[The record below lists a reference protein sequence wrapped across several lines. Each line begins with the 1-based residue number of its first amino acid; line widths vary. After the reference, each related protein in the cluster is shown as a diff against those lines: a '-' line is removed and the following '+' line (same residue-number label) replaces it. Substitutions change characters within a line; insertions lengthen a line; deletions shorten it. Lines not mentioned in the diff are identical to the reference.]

1 MSAQRTIVIVGAG
14 FSGTLV
20 AANLLKAQHWSATQ
34 VVLIERAAQ
43 IARGTAYAERGYP
56 YLLNV
61 PAGRMSADANSPLD
75 FLNFA
80 QNHIPDATA
89 EDFLPRELYGKYL
102 EATLL
107 DAEVS
112 AATHVE
118 FRRVN
123 GDVCGI
129 EPAEQAGYQVVLA
142 DGRRFDADDVVLAL
156 GNPGPADLPGTDKLG
171 DQYISNP
178 WAGPRTFTP
187 GETVLLVG
195 TGLTMAD
202 VAMAAST
209 ETKDQITIHSMSRH
223 GLIPPSQTQFS
234 QNTCKAEAAAMLR
247 AASFSALTLLR
258 SVRELA
264 DDTERRGGDWRETI
278 TFIRSIAPQLWQ
290 RLPAREK
297 RRLLRHIRPYW
308 DIHRHRLPSQT
319 LARMHHLRRHQKLNI
334 HAGRLM
340 EFELISAADAA
351 PATHAPPTAHA
362 ASTADATP
370 AAHASPTAHAASTVD
385 DAPTAHTP
393 TAHAGSAAH
402 AAPIANNADGRQPAA
417 ATTDAGTKV
426 RVTWRPRGGD
436 EPRTMLV
443 DRVINCTGPD
453 YNIRRSCDPLLCSLL
468 SQGLAVADPLN
479 LGIRTGAYGALI
491 NAQGQAAPNLFYVG
505 PMLRADHWE
514 ATAAQE
520 LRGYAERLAGY
531 LSAPVGRLR
540 AVASA

>member
-20 AANLLKAQHWSATQ
+20 AANLLKSQHWSATQ
-34 VVLIERAAQ
+34 IVLVERAAKV
-43 IARGTAYAERGYP
+43 ARGTAYAERDYP
-56 YLLNV
+56 FLLNV
-61 PAGRMSADANSPLD
+61 PASRMSADPNSPLD

-107 DAEVS
+107 DAEVA

-118 FRRVN
+118 FQRVK

-129 EPAEQAGYQVVLA
+129 EPAEQAGYRVELA
-142 DGRRFDADDVVLAL
+142 DGRHIDADDVVLAL
-156 GNPGPADLPGTDKLG
+156 GNPGPADLPGTDSLG
-171 DQYISNP
+171 NRYTSNP
-178 WAGPRTFTP
+178 WAGPLTFTP

-202 VAMAAST
+202 IAMAAT
-209 ETKDQITIHSMSRH
+209 ADTKEHIVVHAMSRH

-234 QNTCKAEAAAMLR
+234 QNTCKSDCASVLR

-278 TFIRSIAPQLWQ
+278 TFIRNIAPQLWQ

-319 LARMHHLRRHQKLNI
+319 LARMNHLRRHEKLHI

-340 EFELISAADAA
+340 EFK
-351 PATHAPPTAHA
+351 
-362 ASTADATP
+362 
-370 AAHASPTAHAASTVD
+370 VV
-385 DAPTAHTP
+385 
-393 TAHAGSAAH
+393 
-402 AAPIANNADGRQPAA
+402 PAA
-417 ATTDAGTKV
+417 ASSGAASRTPAEDAHDGAVGTKV
-426 RVTWRPRGGD
+426 RVTWRARGTD
-436 EPRTMLV
+436 EPQTMLV

-453 YNIRRSCDPLLCSLL
+453 YNIRRSQDPLMRSLL
-468 SQGLAVADPLN
+468 AQGLAVADPLN
-479 LGIRTGAYGALI
+479 LGLRTAAYGALI
-491 NAQGQAAPNLFYVG
+491 NAQGRAAPNLFYVG

-531 LSAPVGRLR
+531 LSAPVGRMR

>member
-34 VVLIERAAQ
+34 VVLIERAAKV
-43 IARGTAYAERGYP
+43 ARGTAYAERGFP

-61 PAGRMSADANSPLD
+61 PASRMSADTNSPLD

-118 FRRVN
+118 FKRVK

-129 EPAEQAGYQVVLA
+129 EPAEQTGYRVVLA
-142 DGRRFDADDVVLAL
+142 DGRQFDADDVVLAL
-156 GNPGPADLPGTDKLG
+156 GNPGPADLPGTNKLG
-171 DQYISNP
+171 DRYISNP
-178 WAGPRTFTP
+178 WAGPQTFTAD
-187 GETVLLVG
+187 ETVLLVG

-202 VAMAAST
+202 VAMAASA
-209 ETKDQITIHSMSRH
+209 ETKDQITMHAMSRH

-234 QNTCKAEAAAMLR
+234 QNTCKVDGGSILR

-278 TFIRSIAPQLWQ
+278 TFIRNIAPQLWQ

-319 LARMHHLRRHQKLNI
+319 LARMNHLRRHQKLNV

-340 EFELISAADAA
+340 EFEIVNAAGAHG
-351 PATHAPPTAHA
+351 PAHEGADGTFVATAQ
-362 ASTADATP
+362 
-370 AAHASPTAHAASTVD
+370 VD
-385 DAPTAHTP
+385 DAQAPARTAD
-393 TAHAGSAAH
+393 TAA
-402 AAPIANNADGRQPAA
+402 GRQR
-417 ATTDAGTKV
+417 TDAASANASARKV
-426 RVTWRPRGGD
+426 RVTWRPRGCD
-436 EPRTMLV
+436 DPQTMLV
-443 DRVINCTGPD
+443 DRVVNCTGPD
-453 YNIRRSCDPLLCSLL
+453 YNISRSRDPLMRSLI
-468 SQGLAVADPLN
+468 SQGLAVSDPLS

-491 NAQGQAAPNLFYVG
+491 NAQGQAAPNLFYIG

-531 LSAPVGRLR
+531 LSAPVGRMR

>member
-20 AANLLKAQHWSATQ
+20 AANLLKAQHWSTTQ
-34 VVLIERAAQ
+34 IVLVERAAKV
-43 IARGTAYAERGYP
+43 ARGTAYAERGYP

-61 PAGRMSADANSPLD
+61 PASRMSADPNSPHD
-75 FLNFA
+75 FLTFA

-89 EDFLPRELYGKYL
+89 EDFLPRDLYGKYL

-112 AATHVE
+112 AATHIE
-118 FRRVN
+118 FQRVK

-129 EPAEQAGYQVVLA
+129 APAEQAGYRVELA
-142 DGRRFDADDVVLAL
+142 DGRWIEADDVVLAL
-156 GNPGPADLPGTDKLG
+156 GNPGPADLPGTDLLG
-171 DQYISNP
+171 DHYTSNP
-178 WAGPRTFTP
+178 WAGPLVFTP
-187 GETVLLVG
+187 GEIVLLIG
-195 TGLTMAD
+195 TGLTMID
-202 VAMAAST
+202 VAMAAT
-209 ETKDQITIHSMSRH
+209 ADTKEQIVVHAMSRH

-234 QNTCKAEAAAMLR
+234 QNTCKSDSASILR

-278 TFIRSIAPQLWQ
+278 TFVRNNAPQLWQ

-319 LARMHHLRRHQKLNI
+319 LARMHHLRRHEKLHI

-340 EFELISAADAA
+340 GFELVTATNSDMKAVNGTGVAA
-351 PATHAPPTAHA
+351 P
-362 ASTADATP
+362 DAN
-370 AAHASPTAHAASTVD
+370 H
-385 DAPTAHTP
+385 
-393 TAHAGSAAH
+393 G
-402 AAPIANNADGRQPAA
+402 
-417 ATTDAGTKV
+417 GTKV
-426 RVTWRPRGGD
+426 RVTWRPRGSN
-436 EPRTMLV
+436 ELQMMLV

-453 YNIRRSCDPLLCSLL
+453 YNIRRSADPLMRSLM
-468 SQGLAVADPLN
+468 SQGLAVADPLD

-491 NAQGQAAPNLFYVG
+491 NAQGQAATNLFYVG

-514 ATAAQE
+514 ATAALE
-520 LRGYAERLAGY
+520 LRGHAERLAGY
-531 LSAPVGRLR
+531 LSAPVGRER
-540 AVASA
+540 AVAGV

>member
-20 AANLLKAQHWSATQ
+20 AASLLKAQHWSATQ
-34 VVLIERAAQ
+34 IVLIERAAK
-43 IARGTAYAERGYP
+43 IARGTAYAERSYP

-61 PAGRMSADANSPLD
+61 PASRMSADPNSPLD

-80 QNHIPDATA
+80 QHRIPDATA
-89 EDFLPRELYGKYL
+89 EDFLPRELYGQYL

-118 FRRVN
+118 FKRVK

-129 EPAEQAGYQVVLA
+129 EPAEQAGYRVVLA
-142 DGRRFDADDVVLAL
+142 DGRQFDADDVVLAL

-178 WAGPRTFTP
+178 WAGPQNFTA

-202 VAMAAST
+202 VAMAASA
-209 ETKDQITIHSMSRH
+209 ETKDEITIHAMSRH

-234 QNTCKAEAAAMLR
+234 QNTCKVDSGSILR

-278 TFIRSIAPQLWQ
+278 TFIRNIAPQLWQ

-297 RRLLRHIRPYW
+297 RRLLRHVRPYW

-319 LARMHHLRRHQKLNI
+319 LARMNHLRRHQKLNV
-334 HAGRLM
+334 HAGRLL
-340 EFELISAADAA
+340 EFELVHSAKADVNVAR
-351 PATHAPPTAHA
+351 P
-362 ASTADATP
+362 
-370 AAHASPTAHAASTVD
+370 
-385 DAPTAHTP
+385 
-393 TAHAGSAAH
+393 
-402 AAPIANNADGRQPAA
+402 
-417 ATTDAGTKV
+417 KV

-436 EPRTMLV
+436 QPQTMLV
-443 DRVINCTGPD
+443 DRVVNCTGPD
-453 YNIRRSCDPLLCSLL
+453 YNIRRSGGPLMRSLM
-468 SQGLAVADPLN
+468 SQGLAVADPLS

-491 NAQGQAAPNLFYVG
+491 NAQCQAARNLFYVG

-531 LSAPVGRLR
+531 LSAPVGRMR

>member
-34 VVLIERAAQ
+34 VVLIERAAK
-43 IARGTAYAERGYP
+43 IARGTAYAERSYP

-61 PAGRMSADANSPLD
+61 PASRMSANSNSPLD

-80 QNHIPDATA
+80 QHHIPDAAA
-89 EDFLPRELYGKYL
+89 EDFLPRELYGQYL

-118 FRRVN
+118 FKRVK

-129 EPAEQAGYQVVLA
+129 EPAEQAGYRVVLA
-142 DGRRFDADDVVLAL
+142 DGRQVDADDVVLAL

-178 WAGPRTFTP
+178 WAGPRTFTAD
-187 GETVLLVG
+187 ETVLLVG

-202 VAMAAST
+202 VAMAASA
-209 ETKDQITIHSMSRH
+209 ETKDQITIHAMSRH

-234 QNTCKAEAAAMLR
+234 QNTCKVDSGSILR

-278 TFIRSIAPQLWQ
+278 TFIRNVAPQLWQ

-297 RRLLRHIRPYW
+297 RRLLRHVRPYW
-308 DIHRHRLPSQT
+308 DIHRHRLPSQS
-319 LARMHHLRRHQKLNI
+319 LARMNHLRRHQKLNV

-340 EFELISAADAA
+340 EFEIE
-351 PATHAPPTAHA
+351 
-362 ASTADATP
+362 
-370 AAHASPTAHAASTVD
+370 
-385 DAPTAHTP
+385 
-393 TAHAGSAAH
+393 GS
-402 AAPIANNADGRQPAA
+402 
-417 ATTDAGTKV
+417 KV
-426 RVTWRPRGGD
+426 RVTWRPRGSN
-436 EPRTMLV
+436 EPKTMWV

-453 YNIRRSCDPLLCSLL
+453 YNISRSKDPLMHSLM
-468 SQGLAVADPLN
+468 SRGLAIPDPLS
-479 LGIRTGAYGALI
+479 LGIRTGAYGSLI
-491 NAQGQAAPNLFYVG
+491 NAQGQAARNLFYVG

-520 LRGYAERLAGY
+520 LRGHAERLAGY
-531 LSAPVGRLR
+531 LSAPVGRMR

>member
-34 VVLIERAAQ
+34 VVLIERAAK
-43 IARGTAYAERGYP
+43 IARGTAYAERSYP

-61 PAGRMSADANSPLD
+61 PAGRMSADPNSPLD

-80 QNHIPDATA
+80 QHRIPDATA
-89 EDFLPRELYGKYL
+89 EDFLPRELYGQYL

-118 FRRVN
+118 FKRVK
-123 GDVCGI
+123 GVVCGI
-129 EPAEQAGYQVVLA
+129 EPAEQAGYRVVLA
-142 DGRRFDADDVVLAL
+142 DGRQFDADDVVLAL
-156 GNPGPADLPGTDKLG
+156 GNPGPANLPGTDKLG

-178 WAGPRTFTP
+178 WAGPQTFTA

-202 VAMAAST
+202 VAMAASA
-209 ETKDQITIHSMSRH
+209 ETKDQITIHAMSRH

-234 QNTCKAEAAAMLR
+234 QNTCKVDSGSILR

-278 TFIRSIAPQLWQ
+278 TFIRNIAPQLWQ
-290 RLPAREK
+290 RLPTREK

-319 LARMHHLRRHQKLNI
+319 LARMNHLRRHQKLNV
-334 HAGRLM
+334 HAGRLL
-340 EFELISAADAA
+340 EFELVPAAQAADNAA
-351 PATHAPPTAHA
+351 
-362 ASTADATP
+362 
-370 AAHASPTAHAASTVD
+370 
-385 DAPTAHTP
+385 
-393 TAHAGSAAH
+393 
-402 AAPIANNADGRQPAA
+402 GRQPPVAA
-417 ATTDAGTKV
+417 DVNVAGSKV
-426 RVTWRPRGGD
+426 RVTWRPRGSD
-436 EPRTMLV
+436 QPQTMLV
-443 DRVINCTGPD
+443 DRVVNCTGPD
-453 YNIRRSCDPLLCSLL
+453 YNIRRSKNPLMHSLL
-468 SQGLAVADPLN
+468 SLGLAVPDPLS

-491 NAQGQAAPNLFYVG
+491 NAQGQAARNLFYVG

-531 LSAPVGRLR
+531 LSAPVGRMR
-540 AVASA
+540 AVAGA

>member
-1 MSAQRTIVIVGAG
+1 MAAQRTIVIVGAG

-20 AANLLKAQHWSATQ
+20 AANLLASQHWAATQ
-34 VVLIERAAQ
+34 IVLIERAPQ
-43 IARGTAYAERGYP
+43 VARGTAYAERSYP

-89 EDFLPRELYGKYL
+89 EDFLPRALYGKYL

-112 AATHVE
+112 AASHVG
-118 FRRVN
+118 FQGVR

-129 EPAEQAGYQVVLA
+129 EPAERAGYRVELA
-142 DGRRFDADDVVLAL
+142 DGRRIEADDVVLAL
-156 GNPGPADLPGTDKLG
+156 GNPGPADLPGTDLLG
-171 DQYISNP
+171 NRYTSDP
-178 WAGPRTFTP
+178 WATAVTFTP
-187 GETVLLVG
+187 GEKVLLVG

-202 VAMAAST
+202 VTLAAAAD
-209 ETKDQITIHSMSRH
+209 TKEQIVVHAISRR

-234 QNTCKAEAAAMLR
+234 QNTCKSDSSSMLR

-264 DDTERRGGDWRETI
+264 DDTERQGGDWRETI
-278 TFIRSIAPQLWQ
+278 TYIRNIAPQLWQ

-308 DIHRHRLPSQT
+308 EIHRHRLPSQT
-319 LARMHHLRRHQKLNI
+319 LARMNYLRRHEKLKI
-334 HAGRLM
+334 HAGRLLK
-340 EFELISAADAA
+340 FEMV
-351 PATHAPPTAHA
+351 PAGQT
-362 ASTADATP
+362 D
-370 AAHASPTAHAASTVD
+370 
-385 DAPTAHTP
+385 
-393 TAHAGSAAH
+393 GSAM
-402 AAPIANNADGRQPAA
+402 
-417 ATTDAGTKV
+417 TTV
-426 RVTWRPRGGD
+426 RVTWRPRGSD
-436 EPRTMLV
+436 EPRTMMV

-453 YNIRRSCDPLLCSLL
+453 YNIHRSRDPLLRSLM

-479 LGIRTGAYGALI
+479 LGLMTGAYGALI
-491 NAQGQAAPNLFYVG
+491 NAHGNAAPNLFYVG

-520 LRGYAERLAGY
+520 LRGHAERLAGY
-531 LSAPVGRLR
+531 LSAPVGRMR
-540 AVASA
+540 AAAGA

>member
-20 AANLLKAQHWSATQ
+20 AANLLKAQHWTATQ
-34 VVLIERAAQ
+34 IVLIERAAK
-43 IARGTAYAERGYP
+43 IARGTAYAERSYP

-61 PAGRMSADANSPLD
+61 PASRMSAVPNSPLD

-80 QNHIPDATA
+80 QHRIPDATA
-89 EDFLPRELYGKYL
+89 EDFLPRELYGQYL

-118 FRRVN
+118 FKRVK
-123 GDVCGI
+123 GEVCGI
-129 EPAEQAGYQVVLA
+129 EPAEQAGYRVVLA
-142 DGRRFDADDVVLAL
+142 DGRQFDADDVVLAL

-171 DQYISNP
+171 NQYISNP
-178 WAGPRTFTP
+178 WAGPQTFTA

-202 VAMAAST
+202 VAMAASA
-209 ETKDQITIHSMSRH
+209 EAKDQVTIHAMSRH

-234 QNTCKAEAAAMLR
+234 QHTCKVDSGSILR

-278 TFIRSIAPQLWQ
+278 TFIRNIAPQLWQ

-319 LARMHHLRRHQKLNI
+319 LARMNHLRRHQKLNV
-334 HAGRLM
+334 HAGRLL
-340 EFELISAADAA
+340 EFELVPAGQADDDAM
-351 PATHAPPTAHA
+351 PATGNGVAF
-362 ASTADATP
+362 
-370 AAHASPTAHAASTVD
+370 
-385 DAPTAHTP
+385 
-393 TAHAGSAAH
+393 
-402 AAPIANNADGRQPAA
+402 
-417 ATTDAGTKV
+417 KV
-426 RVTWRPRGGD
+426 RVTWRPRGSD
-436 EPRTMLV
+436 QPQTMLV
-443 DRVINCTGPD
+443 DRVVNCTGPD
-453 YNIRRSCDPLLCSLL
+453 YNIRRSGDPLMRSLL
-468 SQGLAVADPLN
+468 SQGLAVSDPLN

-491 NAQGQAAPNLFYVG
+491 NAQGQAASNLFYVG

-520 LRGYAERLAGY
+520 LRGYTERLAGY
-531 LSAPVGRLR
+531 LSAPVGRMR
-540 AVASA
+540 AVAGG